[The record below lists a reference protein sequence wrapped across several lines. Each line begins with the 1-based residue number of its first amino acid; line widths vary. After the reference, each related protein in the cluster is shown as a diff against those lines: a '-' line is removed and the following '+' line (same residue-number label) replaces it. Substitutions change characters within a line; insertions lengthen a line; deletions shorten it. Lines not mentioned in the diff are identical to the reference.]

1 MGAFNPYSKSPDF
14 GSWGQDTAMNIMQ
27 WLVMKQMFGGMGNTG
42 GTGATTQQAPP
53 NFSLGQQ
60 TPPSPGAPAFSLA
73 GGQGGPTLGQQNTP
87 GQPPGNIDYAKLMQ
101 IMAMLGQR
109 R

>member
-1 MGAFNPYSKSPDF
+1 MANFFNPYMKGPD
-14 GSWGQDTAMNIMQ
+14 WGAGLSGTANDILQ
-27 WLVMKQMFGGMGNTG
+27 WLVMKQMFGNTG

-53 NFSLGQQ
+53 NFSLGRQ

-73 GGQGGPTLGQQNTP
+73 GGQGGPTLGQQNTT